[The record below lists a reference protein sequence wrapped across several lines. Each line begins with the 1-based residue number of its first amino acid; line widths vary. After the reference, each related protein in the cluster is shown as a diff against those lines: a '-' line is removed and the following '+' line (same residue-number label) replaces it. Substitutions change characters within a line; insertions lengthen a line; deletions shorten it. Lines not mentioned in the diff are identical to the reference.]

1 MKTHLFVPAIVVW
14 IAAAWTTPQ
23 AASPAKQSGPAAPSG
38 SPAIGAVL
46 NQYCVTCHNQRAQT
60 GGLALDTMD
69 LAKVSAEPEVWE
81 KVVRKLRAG
90 LMPPAGAPRPSDA
103 MHEAL
108 ASWIETTL
116 DRSAA
121 TAPNPGRPGLRRL
134 NRAEYGNAIRDL
146 LALDVDPALLLPPD
160 DSSGGFDN
168 NADVLRASPALLER
182 YLSAARKVAA
192 LAVGNPEIG
201 PSTEIYRTPPDLSQ
215 TQHVEGLPLGTRG
228 GLLVRH
234 TFPLDGEYVIKIK
247 LLETATG
254 ALRGL
259 EFPNQVEVSVDGE
272 RVHLA
277 EVGGPAD
284 FSWSATNAWE
294 ALTNIG
300 ARLTARV
307 KVRAGP
313 HAVAAA
319 FLHKSAAHN
328 GLRYQ
333 VFLRSN
339 VDTTDWT
346 GLPHIESVTIVGP
359 FDAGSSGETPSRQRI
374 FSCRPA
380 SAAQEEPCARQII
393 STLARRAYRRPVG
406 KEEVEPL
413 LALYEPGRRAGTFDS
428 GIERALRSILA
439 SPRFVFRF
447 EQDPAQVAAG
457 AVYRISDLEL
467 ASRLSFF
474 LWSSIPDDELLGV
487 ASQGKLKTPP
497 VLERQVRR
505 MLADPRA
512 DALVSNFAGQWLQ
525 LRNLRSSIPDQNDF
539 PDFDDNLRQ
548 AFRRET
554 ELLFDSIVREDRN
567 VLDLLTSNET
577 FVNERLA
584 RHYGIPN
591 VYGSQFRRVA
601 VRDEARKG
609 LLGHGSLLLVTSHPD
624 RTSPVRRG
632 QWILENLLGTPPPP
646 PPANV
651 PALKGTDET
660 GQPRTMREQMAAHRA
675 NAACAS
681 CHRIMD
687 PLGLALENFDAV
699 GSWRT
704 LEAARPIDASAEIA
718 DGTHVNGP
726 IELRQ
731 ALLKRPG
738 VLVGTLTE
746 KLLTYAL
753 GRGLTSADM
762 PVVRKIVRE
771 SSRHDYR
778 FSSLVLGIVTST
790 PFTQRFKAKGLEPK
804 P

>member
-1 MKTHLFVPAIVVW
+1 
-14 IAAAWTTPQ
+14 
-23 AASPAKQSGPAAPSG
+23 
-38 SPAIGAVL
+38 
-46 NQYCVTCHNQRAQT
+46 
-60 GGLALDTMD
+60 
-69 LAKVSAEPEVWE
+69 
-81 KVVRKLRAG
+81 
-90 LMPPAGAPRPSDA
+90 
-103 MHEAL
+103 
-108 ASWIETTL
+108 
-116 DRSAA
+116 
-121 TAPNPGRPGLRRL
+121 
-134 NRAEYGNAIRDL
+134 
-146 LALDVDPALLLPPD
+146 
-160 DSSGGFDN
+160 
-168 NADVLRASPALLER
+168 
-182 YLSAARKVAA
+182 
-192 LAVGNPEIG
+192 
-201 PSTEIYRTPPDLSQ
+201 
-215 TQHVEGLPLGTRG
+215 
-228 GLLVRH
+228 
-234 TFPLDGEYVIKIK
+234 
-247 LLETATG
+247 
-254 ALRGL
+254 
-259 EFPNQVEVSVDGE
+259 
-272 RVHLA
+272 
-277 EVGGPAD
+277 
-284 FSWSATNAWE
+284 
-294 ALTNIG
+294 
-300 ARLTARV
+300 
-307 KVRAGP
+307 
-313 HAVAAA
+313 
-319 FLHKSAAHN
+319 
-328 GLRYQ
+328 
-333 VFLRSN
+333 
-339 VDTTDWT
+339 
-346 GLPHIESVTIVGP
+346 
-359 FDAGSSGETPSRQRI
+359 
-374 FSCRPA
+374 
-380 SAAQEEPCARQII
+380 
-393 STLARRAYRRPVG
+393 
-406 KEEVEPL
+406 
-413 LALYEPGRRAGTFDS
+413 
-428 GIERALRSILA
+428 
-439 SPRFVFRF
+439 VFRF

-487 ASQGKLKTPP
+487 ASQGKLKTPA

-512 DALVSNFAGQWLQ
+512 DALVGNFAGQWLQ

-567 VLDLLTSNET
+567 VLDLLTSDET